1 MHKKSIVHVIT
12 KSRIKSE
19 AFTAEIDAMEE
30 LSENY
35 WIKNV
40 IYYKGDTIEY
50 KDLISKLEKF
60 WILLYNYSNKED
72 LKEKVWELNK
82 EYEVVFIYT
91 PLELLINTVNELKV
105 ALWYAMSDHPNIFRD
120 KYLQRCLIQEH
131 NESLGIKFL
140 EWMPEELNIDE
151 IEEKIGYP
159 FIIKPVDWVQ
169 SAWVAK
175 INLREDFYS
184 YLADYNSLHDILKD
198 NGIDNK
204 MLIVE
209 EFIDWNLYSIDYFVS
224 SQGDITISK
233 PLKVRLWID
242 IDVNDYCNIARIASE
257 KTEWEF
263 KGKKLKTFVNSTVK
277 ATGIR
282 NTFVHHEFKINS
294 KWELKTIELNGRIGW
309 WRLEVMKAA
318 YDVNLYEFII
328 KSEQI
333 PLKLKTNNIAVNI
346 YATKKGLLKWFNDK
360 LLASIK
366 KRKTVYYVDK
376 EESYVWKEIGL
387 TKDGFKKVWVIKM
400 ESNSYNSLRK
410 DYLYIKSKY
419 KDLLHINEH
428 KSKEKRGFLGKISKI
443 FKK

>member
-12 KSRIKSE
+12 KSRMKSE

-40 IYYKGDTIEY
+40 IFYKGDTIEY

-60 WILLYNYSNKED
+60 GILLYNYSNKED

-82 EYEVVFIYT
+82 EFEVVFIYT

-105 ALWYAMSDHPNIFRD
+105 ALWYAVSDHPNIFRD

-140 EWMPEELNIDE
+140 EWMPEELNIEE
-151 IEEKIGYP
+151 IEEKIWYP
-159 FIIKPVDWVQ
+159 FIIKPVDGVQ

-175 INLREDFYS
+175 VNEREDFLKYLES
-184 YLADYNSLHDILKD
+184 YNNLHDVLKD

-209 EFIDWNLYSIDYFVS
+209 EFIDGNLYSIDYFIS
-224 SQGDITISK
+224 SEWDITISK

-263 KGKKLKTFVNSTVK
+263 KGKKVKTFINSTVK

-282 NTFVHHEFKINS
+282 NTFVHHEFKINT
-294 KWELKTIELNGRIGW
+294 KGELKTIELNGRIWG

-318 YDVNLYEFII
+318 YDINLYEFIV
-328 KSEQI
+328 KSDLK
-333 PLKLKTNNIAVNI
+333 PLKLKTNNIAINI
-346 YATKKGLLKWFNDK
+346 YATKKWLFKGFNNK
-360 LLASIK
+360 LLATIK
-366 KRKTVYYVDK
+366 KRKTVYCVDK
-376 EESYVWKEIGL
+376 EESYVWKEIWL
-387 TKDGFKKVWVIKM
+387 TKDGFKKVWIKKM
-400 ESNSYNSLRK
+400 ESNSYNSIRK
-410 DYLYIKSKY
+410 DYLYIKTKY
-419 KDLLHINEH
+419 KELLHINEH
-428 KSKEKRGFLGKISKI
+428 KKKGKKGILEKFSNI

>member
-12 KSRIKSE
+12 KSRMKSE

-40 IYYKGDTIEY
+40 IFYKGDTIEY

-60 WILLYNYSNKED
+60 GILLYNYSNKED

-82 EYEVVFIYT
+82 EFEVVFIYT
-91 PLELLINTVNELKV
+91 PLGLLINTVNELKV
-105 ALWYAMSDHPNIFRD
+105 ALWYAVSDHPNIFRD

-140 EWMPEELNIDE
+140 EWMPEELNIEE
-151 IEEKIGYP
+151 IEEKIWYP
-159 FIIKPVDWVQ
+159 FIIKPVDGVQ

-175 INLREDFYS
+175 VNEREDFLKYLES
-184 YLADYNSLHDILKD
+184 YNNLHDVLKD

-209 EFIDWNLYSIDYFVS
+209 EFIDGNLYSIDYFIS
-224 SQGDITISK
+224 SEWDITISK

-263 KGKKLKTFVNSTVK
+263 KGKKVKTFINSTVK

-282 NTFVHHEFKINS
+282 NTFVHHEFKINT
-294 KWELKTIELNGRIGW
+294 KGELKTIELNGRIWG

-318 YDVNLYEFII
+318 YDINLYEFIV
-328 KSEQI
+328 KSDLK
-333 PLKLKTNNIAVNI
+333 PLKLKTNNIAINI
-346 YATKKGLLKWFNDK
+346 YATKKWLFKGFNNK
-360 LLASIK
+360 LLATIK
-366 KRKTVYYVDK
+366 KRKTVYCVDK
-376 EESYVWKEIGL
+376 EESYVWKEIWL
-387 TKDGFKKVWVIKM
+387 TKDGFKKVWIIKM
-400 ESNSYNSLRK
+400 ESNSYNSIRK
-410 DYLYIKSKY
+410 DYLYIKTKY
-419 KDLLHINEH
+419 KELLHINEH
-428 KSKEKRGFLGKISKI
+428 KKKGKKGILEKFSNI

>member
-12 KSRIKSE
+12 KSRMKSE

-40 IYYKGDTIEY
+40 IFYKGDTIEY

-60 WILLYNYSNKED
+60 GILLYNYSNKED

-82 EYEVVFIYT
+82 EFEVVFIYT

-105 ALWYAMSDHPNIFRD
+105 ALWYAVSDHPNIFRD

-140 EWMPEELNIDE
+140 EWMPEELNIEE
-151 IEEKIGYP
+151 IEEKIWYP
-159 FIIKPVDWVQ
+159 FIIKPVDGVQ

-175 INLREDFYS
+175 VNEREDFLKYLES
-184 YLADYNSLHDILKD
+184 YNNLHDVLKD

-209 EFIDWNLYSIDYFVS
+209 EFIDGNLYSIDYFIS
-224 SQGDITISK
+224 SEWDITISK

-263 KGKKLKTFVNSTVK
+263 KGKKVKTFINSTVK

-282 NTFVHHEFKINS
+282 NTFVHHEFKINT
-294 KWELKTIELNGRIGW
+294 KGELKTIELNGRIWG

-318 YDVNLYEFII
+318 YDINLYEFIV
-328 KSEQI
+328 KSDLK
-333 PLKLKTNNIAVNI
+333 PLKLKTNNIAINI
-346 YATKKGLLKWFNDK
+346 YATKKWLFKGFNNK
-360 LLASIK
+360 LLATIK
-366 KRKTVYYVDK
+366 KRKTVYCVDK
-376 EESYVWKEIGL
+376 EESYVWKEIWL
-387 TKDGFKKVWVIKM
+387 TKDGFKKVWIIKM
-400 ESNSYNSLRK
+400 ESNSYNSIRK
-410 DYLYIKSKY
+410 DYLYIKTKY
-419 KDLLHINEH
+419 KELLHINEH
-428 KSKEKRGFLGKISKI
+428 KKKGKKGILEKFSNI